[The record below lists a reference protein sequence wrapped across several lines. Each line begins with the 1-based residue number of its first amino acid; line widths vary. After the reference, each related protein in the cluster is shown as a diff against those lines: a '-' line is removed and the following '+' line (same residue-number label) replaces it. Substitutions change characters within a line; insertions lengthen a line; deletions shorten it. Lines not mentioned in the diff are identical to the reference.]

1 MIFFDQCDTI
11 VNGTGILAKQASLS
25 TTNSL
30 TPIKS
35 IGKRGALT
43 QSPER
48 DLTATL
54 QLSYFLETDNEPN
67 YAIVED
73 IKVFFLK
80 DEIYSPKQV
89 IIGGISGEFYLNAY
103 SIRAVPN
110 EAIMATA
117 SYLNFGGVSGAFSQ
131 KDPTIIYNKSNGD
144 NIGAFVIITD
154 TGNFAINK
162 SLSFEYD
169 FSCVWK
175 PINVIGQRKQVE
187 VKLISAEEKISVERE
202 NFNNVSFSGDR
213 ASSSL
218 FGSTE
223 SGTIKIHGFKFACDK
238 TSSQLGSGISLSG
251 FRINQTEANVSVDNF
266 LTNKVTFNKYY

>member
-1 MIFFDQCDTI
+1 MIFFDQCDAI
-11 VNGTGILAKQASLS
+11 VNGSGILARQASLS

-30 TPIKS
+30 VPIKS
-35 IGKRGALT
+35 IGKRGVLT

-54 QLSYFLETDNEPN
+54 QLTYFLETDNEPN
-67 YAIVED
+67 YAIVQD
-73 IKVFFLK
+73 IKDFFLK

-89 IIGGISGEFYLNAY
+89 VVGGVSGEYYLNGY

-110 EAIMATA
+110 EAITATA
-117 SYLNFGGVSGAFSQ
+117 SYLNVGGVSGAFNQ
-131 KDPTIIYNKSNGD
+131 KDSSIVYNKSNGD

-154 TGNFAINK
+154 TGNYAINK

-169 FSCVWK
+169 FSCVWR

-202 NFNNVSFSGDR
+202 IFNNVSFSGER

-218 FGSTE
+218 FNSNE
-223 SGTIKIHGFKFACDK
+223 SGTIKIHGFKFLCNKNA
-238 TSSQLGSGISLSG
+238 SQLGSGISLSG
-251 FRINQTEANVSVDNF
+251 FRINLAEVNVSIDSF
-266 LTNKVTFNKYY
+266 LTNKVTFNKFY